1 MTEEQKATA
10 TANLARAREAKAL
23 KAAAAE
29 AETFA
34 PPVIAR
40 GGEIEE
46 PELPLADEIEE
57 PEELDDFGRFLLA
70 LDAETRELLNEDEL
84 RDIYDQQLAK
94 AKAEKRA
101 AAKKAVTERALQHAR
116 VESGLMPAEAIEA
129 AKTRDRMA
137 EQVRFTVDL
146 PELGDFGLRIDQN
159 IFLHGFTYT
168 VTRAQY
174 DSFREI
180 VWRNQQAELE
190 FEGRGRGHWLRRQ
203 ARGSVGA
210 REDGMAA

>member
-1 MTEEQKATA
+1 MRVIPEDRQHGVTDRLVSATTYAA
-10 TANLARAREAKAL
+10 THKVLSS
-23 KAAAAE
+23 
-29 AETFA
+29 
-34 PPVIAR
+34 
-40 GGEIEE
+40 
-46 PELPLADEIEE
+46 
-57 PEELDDFGRFLLA
+57 FL
-70 LDAETRELLNEDEL
+70 
-84 RDIYDQQLAK
+84 
-94 AKAEKRA
+94 
-101 AAKKAVTERALQHAR
+101 
-116 VESGLMPAEAIEA
+116 
-129 AKTRDRMA
+129 
-137 EQVRFTVDL
+137 VDL